1 MMKKISIFLFAAAA
15 LLGAGCDDSSDTDKV
30 IPVSAIALDTSLSG
44 GISLV
49 VGQTADIAGKVT
61 VRPENATDKTE
72 TYESSDPETVSV
84 DDAGVMKAVKPGLAM
99 VTISVGGKHSHFE
112 VEVREQRISVESVTL
127 PAELA
132 DGVTLKLGA
141 TLDIA
146 GKATIAPEN
155 ASFKTE
161 TYTSSKPEVASI
173 SDAGEIKA
181 LTEGET
187 TITVEADGIKA
198 TFSVKVEKGAVLITS
213 IAFPESSKEVELGEP
228 EAELDLQTLL
238 TILPAEHTE
247 GIVFTSSDP
256 SVATVSENGKVT
268 CLKAG
273 ETTVTAAAKNHPDV
287 KAELTL
293 TVCGDYDRT
302 GWTMSATSHN
312 LPTTPTKNSV
322 TAAFDN
328 DANGTSNFGQTR
340 PGKNSGGV
348 NLGTQSDIQIWFVV
362 DLQSAHKINYFRI
375 RHISTRQAD
384 YGTRWHK
391 FVEILGS
398 DTGEEGSWTSIATDV
413 DFDSQSTVLANQET
427 DNIRIPLSN
436 YRYLKFVSDK
446 NCFDTTGNT
455 AQINELFI
463 GRSKDT
469 AGN

>member
-1 MMKKISIFLFAAAA
+1 MKKISIFLFAAAA

-84 DDAGVMKAVKPGLAM
+84 DDAGVVKAVKPGLGDGHDQRGRQALALRSGGPGAADFRRIGHAACRTGRRRNAETRRDARHRRQGDDHPFERHGQDRKLQF
-99 VTISVGGKHSHFE
+99 VEPDDRVGHRRGHRIGDRRRRSDDHDLRRWPIGP
-112 VEVREQRISVESVTL
+112 VHPHGREDRRGVGDAAE
-127 PAELA
+127 ELA
-132 DGVTLKLGA
+132 GVTLAIGD
-141 TLDIA
+141 TFGIA

-273 ETTVTAAAKNHPDV
+273 ETTVTAAAKNHADV
-287 KAELTL
+287 KSGTDPYRLRRLRPHWMDDERDIAQP
-293 TVCGDYDRT
+293 
-302 GWTMSATSHN
+302 AH
-312 LPTTPTKNSV
+312 
-322 TAAFDN
+322 
-328 DANGTSNFGQTR
+328 DAHEKQCNGR
-340 PGKNSGGV
+340 
-348 NLGTQSDIQIWFVV
+348 
-362 DLQSAHKINYFRI
+362 FR
-375 RHISTRQAD
+375 Q
-384 YGTRWHK
+384 
-391 FVEILGS
+391 
-398 DTGEEGSWTSIATDV
+398 
-413 DFDSQSTVLANQET
+413 
-427 DNIRIPLSN
+427 
-436 YRYLKFVSDK
+436 
-446 NCFDTTGNT
+446 
-455 AQINELFI
+455 
-463 GRSKDT
+463 
-469 AGN
+469 

>member
-30 IPVSAIALDTSLSG
+30 IPVSAIALDTSLSD

-84 DDAGVMKAVKPGLAM
+84 DDAGVVKAVKPGLAM

-141 TLDIA
+141 TLDIAGKATITPSNATDKTESYNSSNPMIASVTEEGIISAIAVGEATITISVDGQSAQFTLTVEKIAVESVTLPEELAKGVTLAIGDTFGIA

-238 TILPAEHTE
+238 TILPADHTE
-247 GIVFTSSDP
+247 GIAFTSSDP
-256 SVATVSENGKVT
+256 SVATVDENGKITWHKV
-268 CLKAG
+268 G
-273 ETTVTAAAKNHPDV
+273 EATVTAAAKNHADV

-293 TVCGDYDRT
+293 IVCGDYDRT
-302 GWTMSATSHN
+302 GWTISATSHN
-312 LPTTPTKNSV
+312 LPSTPTKKDRKSV
-322 TAAFDN
+322 
-328 DANGTSNFGQTR
+328 
-340 PGKNSGGV
+340 V
-348 NLGTQSDIQIWFVV
+348 
-362 DLQSAHKINYFRI
+362 
-375 RHISTRQAD
+375 
-384 YGTRWHK
+384 
-391 FVEILGS
+391 
-398 DTGEEGSWTSIATDV
+398 
-413 DFDSQSTVLANQET
+413 
-427 DNIRIPLSN
+427 
-436 YRYLKFVSDK
+436 
-446 NCFDTTGNT
+446 
-455 AQINELFI
+455 
-463 GRSKDT
+463 
-469 AGN
+469 